1 MNTQKEDSKVK
12 KAFDYD
18 KKKKDKIKPEKGLRI
33 PCDIKKGDFY
43 KVTLHN
49 NENGTGRVV
58 DFNEKEIRFSEYTE
72 SDSTVVYEYT
82 HKVDNIISMEPM
94 IQSLQ
99 KEKSVKNNIVIVTMR
114 TGTTGYGE
122 LQRETKDVL
131 VLDNFVFFSDGSIPY
146 DITIKKVL
154 IREYLK
160 LNVPVGDV
168 IDSEEL
174 ERTFQIDGEIS
185 KKKEGRVKEFQP
197 FYSSTDTPVNESIHK
212 AGYSKRGWNQFEVNE
227 KLFGMKATFDESMY
241 TTVLDKNSKEY
252 KKYAHEAECIARK
265 IDKPSSSNPHIEE
278 ERGRISNKPEDEK
291 YGSAFS
297 KKDPRRENKEV
308 KESVKEVPREVKE
321 VKESVKEVK
330 ESAKESNKECAK
342 EVPREVKECA
352 KESNKECA
360 KEETKEIKEQNKE
373 TAVEVKDITKEVSH
387 AEPKSTESGDVP
399 VSETKQNIQK
409 KNIISTPHMKST
421 SPKKQDKTKP
431 VPRAIIA
438 QEGVD
443 LSDMVFSS
451 MRNKNKADS
460 VHSPAQTHDKE
471 KKEEKKPF
479 VKKVKPE
486 DTQKSNTA
494 PRQTGRRLNPAAN
507 MFDPVTAKR
516 TEFVVTPGVAKQL
529 RELGEAWTVTGQ
541 VSEAL
546 WKKPSESIKNEN
558 SEKEIMEKEED
569 LKKKK
574 IEKEEEKKPFRNNF
588 IPKKE
593 YSNKYYKKP

>member
-1 MNTQKEDSKVK
+1 MNTQKEDSKAK
-12 KAFDYD
+12 KTFDCD
-18 KKKKDKIKPEKGLRI
+18 KKRKDKIKPERVLRI

-49 NENGTGRVV
+49 SENGTGRVV
-58 DFNEKEIRFSEYTE
+58 DFNEREIRFSEYTE

-82 HKVDNIISMEPM
+82 HKVDNIVSIEPM

-160 LNVPVGDV
+160 LNVPVGEV

-174 ERTFQIDGEIS
+174 ERTFQVDDEIS
-185 KKKEGRVKEFQP
+185 KKKEGQEGRVKEFQP
-197 FYSSTDTPVNESIHK
+197 FYSSKDTPVNESIHK
-212 AGYSKRGWNQFEVNE
+212 AGHGKRVWNQFEANE

-308 KESVKEVPREVKE
+308 PREVNEPVKEVPVKE
-321 VKESVKEVK
+321 FKETVNE
-330 ESAKESNKECAK
+330 
-342 EVPREVKECA
+342 PI
-352 KESNKECA
+352 
-360 KEETKEIKEQNKE
+360 KEETKEPINEP
-373 TAVEVKDITKEVSH
+373 AVEVNEITKEVKDMTKDVSQTD
-387 AEPKSTESGDVP
+387 PKSTESAE
-399 VSETKQNIQK
+399 VSGIPETKQNNIQR
-409 KNIISTPHMKST
+409 NIISTPHMKST

-438 QEGVD
+438 QAGVD

-460 VHSPAQTHDKE
+460 APSPGQAPDKEKKEE

-486 DTQKSNTA
+486 DAQKSSTP
-494 PRQTGRRLNPAAN
+494 PRQPGRRLNPAAN

-558 SEKEIMEKEED
+558 TEKEIMKKED
-569 LKKKK
+569 FKKKK
-574 IEKEEEKKPFRNNF
+574 TEREEEKKPARNNF